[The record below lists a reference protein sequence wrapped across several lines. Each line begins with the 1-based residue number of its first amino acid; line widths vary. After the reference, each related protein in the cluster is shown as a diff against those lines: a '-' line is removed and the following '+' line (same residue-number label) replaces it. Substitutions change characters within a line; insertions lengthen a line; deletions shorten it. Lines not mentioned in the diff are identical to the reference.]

1 MSSNNVEGNSI
12 DLTDNWDWIELA
24 FEFDIG
30 LLKEGSSKR
39 RKE

>member
-1 MSSNNVEGNSI
+1 MSSNVEGNSI

-30 LLKEGSSKR
+30 LLKEGSSKKR